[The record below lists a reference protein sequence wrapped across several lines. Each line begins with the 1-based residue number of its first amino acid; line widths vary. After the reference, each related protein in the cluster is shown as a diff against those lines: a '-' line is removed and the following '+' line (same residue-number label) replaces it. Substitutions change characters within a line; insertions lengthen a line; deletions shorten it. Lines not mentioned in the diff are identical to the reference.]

1 MKYNYTSTLR
11 INMNNISDLW
21 SKLDKYPESFDEVLI
36 FNQFIHSPKS
46 LDYHREEA
54 ERIAPELQKLKER
67 GIRAGI
73 NIHNTVG
80 FFAEGLDKDLPP
92 YKKSVSIDGYV
103 NEGRICTE
111 DPEGMEYVR
120 EQYRIYAAINP
131 DMIYVDDDTSSLS
144 CACDKC
150 IERFAGLH
158 PEFFKT
164 LPATLEN
171 LQKLVESDDIPHRH
185 KVRKAWIKYNALRM
199 GELFENIE
207 KAVHEVNPDIMLGIM
222 SFMSGVDGIDTDNWA
237 KKLLGENS
245 TEIQWRP
252 GRGVYTDYSMHEL
265 IEKAH
270 RISAQ
275 IRYLPDF
282 ATRVESEI
290 ENFPYQSLRKSTSFT
305 AFEAFIYQASGCTGT
320 TYNVLCKEE
329 EIGEEHEVFVKMAE
343 DSKHYGKLLAEAFQR
358 KALCG
363 VGFWWDKE
371 SASYPTDDKWKFYK
385 SVPTE
390 SEIFNIGIPYSCNS
404 DNMSV
409 YFMDKAVA
417 THIPDKEL
425 LKCLSKGVL
434 MDAEA
439 LKVINERGYG
449 EYTGFKTLELYM
461 KDTLEQELDHPLN
474 MPNRH
479 KRNIRQAFAWATKEA
494 YTIEKTNDKA
504 EYMSEH
510 QDLYE
515 NVRGM
520 ASGVFENSL
529 GGRICVEGI
538 TPFDFCY
545 SLPRSIH
552 VKNVIRW
559 LSKDTLPAYIGSF
572 HRGNIWHREDCVFIA
587 NTAMEDFENLE
598 LKFKTDADK
607 VKVTVSKGAK
617 IVSTYEIAATGAK
630 NGYKT
635 FVIPEI
641 PMLGTAL
648 IERM

>member
-11 INMNNISDLW
+11 INMENISDL
-21 SKLDKYPESFDEVLI
+21 SEKLDKYPKSFDEVLI

-46 LDYHREEA
+46 LDYHRKEA
-54 ERIAPELQKLKER
+54 KRIAPELKKLKER

-73 NIHNTVG
+73 NIHNTIG
-80 FFAEGLDKDLPP
+80 FFTEGLDKDLPP
-92 YKKSVSIDGYV
+92 YKKAVSIDGYV
-103 NEGRICTE
+103 NEGRICTD

-131 DMIYVDDDTSSLS
+131 DMIYVDDDTSSLA

-158 PEFFKT
+158 PEFFES
-164 LPATLEN
+164 LPHTLES
-171 LQKLVESDDIPHRH
+171 LQKLVESSDIPLRH

-207 KAVHEVNPDIMLGIM
+207 KAVHEVNPDIMLGVM

-237 KKLLGENS
+237 KKLLGDNS

-290 ENFPYQSLRKSTSFT
+290 ENFPYQSLRKSTTFT
-305 AFEAFIYQASGCTGT
+305 AFEAFMYQASGCTGT

-343 DSKHYGKLLAEAFQR
+343 DSIPYGKMLTEAFQR

-371 SASYPTDDKWKFYK
+371 SAAFPTDDKWKFYK
-385 SVPTE
+385 AVQTE
-390 SEIFNIGIPYSCNS
+390 SEIFNIGIPYSCDS

-409 YFMDKAVA
+409 YFMDKATA
-417 THIPDKEL
+417 TYIPDEEL

-439 LKVINERGYG
+439 LNVINERGYG
-449 EYTGFKTLELYM
+449 EYTGFKTLDLYM
-461 KDTLEQELDHPLN
+461 TDSLEQELEHPLN
-474 MPNRH
+474 MPTRH
-479 KRNIRQAFAWATKEA
+479 RRNIRQAFVWATKEA

-510 QDLYE
+510 RDLYE
-515 NVRGM
+515 NIRGM
-520 ASGVFENSL
+520 ASGIFENSL

-545 SLPRSIH
+545 SLPRNIH

-559 LSKDTLPAYIGSF
+559 LSKDTLPAYINSF
-572 HRGNIWHREDCVFIA
+572 HRGNIWHREDCAFIA

-598 LKFKTDADK
+598 LKFKTDKDK

-617 IVSTYEIAATGAK
+617 IVNTYEISASDTE